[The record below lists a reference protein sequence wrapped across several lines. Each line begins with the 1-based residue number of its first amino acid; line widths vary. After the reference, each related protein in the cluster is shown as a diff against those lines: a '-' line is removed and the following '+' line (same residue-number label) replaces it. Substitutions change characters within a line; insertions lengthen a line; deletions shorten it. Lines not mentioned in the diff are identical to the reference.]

1 MNKVIFFKNLN
12 HNKEGDT
19 KTHSCYK
26 RKTEVIT
33 VRVGVSVRKDGWCYV
48 AREGLQVIEAL
59 KFKLKDLNT
68 WRLGGE
74 IKRMFAF
81 QSEQH
86 E

>member
-1 MNKVIFFKNLN
+1 MQQQWPGHSPQVSA
-12 HNKEGDT
+12 GDD
-19 KTHSCYK
+19 
-26 RKTEVIT
+26 R
-33 VRVGVSVRKDGWCYV
+33 SVWGDGWCYV